1 MTSDVCMVDSDEK
14 VAARVAKAACTKAI
28 RALLAA
34 DAEEAAVARA
44 EAVLLAADAEEAAV
58 AGAAAG
64 LLATPGLSALPALSG
79 VIPPMNLEPPA
90 GAAPKA
96 KSPTRSKAAPKAKS
110 PPKPMVSEPT
120 GTATERAL
128 RILAALTRRRDAKWF
143 LDAVP
148 LDTPG
153 YFDIVKSPIDYGAIG
168 TKLADGVYEA
178 TADASGAFAD
188 DVRLMVSNAIAY
200 SPGVDNLCHIAAKAN
215 LSAFEA
221 LYLKEGLATD
231 GGAAAAAAKEAIK
244 AGAARREAP
253 ANLLEDG
260 EPLVKRKRGRDQA

>member
-1 MTSDVCMVDSDEK
+1 MADSDEK
-14 VAARVAKAACTKAI
+14 VAARVAKTACTKA
-28 RALLAA
+28 RASLAA
-34 DAEEAAVARA
+34 EAEEAAVARA

-58 AGAAAG
+58 AWAAAG

-79 VIPPMNLEPPA
+79 DIQPMDLEPPA
-90 GAAPKA
+90 GAAPKVGS
-96 KSPTRSKAAPKAKS
+96 KRPTRSKAKS
-110 PPKPMVSEPT
+110 PPKPTVEPT
-120 GTATERAL
+120 GTATERAH

-153 YFDIVKSPIDYGAIG
+153 YFDIIKSPIDYGSIL
-168 TKLADGVYEA
+168 TKLTNGVYVHA
-178 TADASGAFAD
+178 TADAPAAFAPAAFAD

-200 SPGVDNLCHIAAKAN
+200 SPDVDNLCHIAAKAN

-221 LYLKEGLATD
+221 LYVKEGLATD

-244 AGAARREAP
+244 EDGAAREAAEP
-253 ANLLEDG
+253 RAEDG
-260 EPLVKRKRGRDQA
+260 ERLVTRKRGRHQA